1 MNPLRPELPGIG
13 SKSKFFQVV
22 FPMKTSNRK
31 SILTKD
37 GGSTMYTRSN
47 SNGFLLLSSSSLSMG
62 SLLERF
68 LSTALMKAL
77 GFRFNSRRISGR
89 VVTGGESLDKGGR
102 GRRGKGSLR
111 CDNCGNPL
119 QTSYVEHQVR

>member
-77 GFRFNSRRISGR
+77 GFRFNSRRYLAELSPEGSHW
-89 VVTGGESLDKGGR
+89 TKEGEAGEEKDL
-102 GRRGKGSLR
+102 
-111 CDNCGNPL
+111 
-119 QTSYVEHQVR
+119 